1 MQSTQCNEIAFAIA
15 VNQWSIITV
24 IKLIQFNELNLINL
38 LLASTLR
45 AVSLLQFTAAVN

>member
-24 IKLIQFNELNLINL
+24 
-38 LLASTLR
+38 
-45 AVSLLQFTAAVN
+45 SLLNINEHAI